1 MTGDP
6 MAPFVLTAELGHV
19 LSSPSRLRLI
29 HLLCQCDRTVEKLAE
44 AMKEPVAN
52 VSHHLQVL
60 LKAHM
65 VATTRI
71 GRHVAYGIAS
81 NDVRHFWQIYRDFA
95 RDHLAEL
102 QLLGGA
108 LAVQRTKLGGTI
120 DLRALRSLI
129 STDAVLVVDVR
140 PREEFD
146 AGHIVGAI
154 SIPLA
159 ELDDRIKD
167 LPREKTIV
175 LYCRGPYCLL
185 GDSAQQQ
192 FAAQSIHA
200 IRLDSG
206 LIDWANAGLPVEA
219 SPGYEP
225 LVKRNSLP

>member
-1 MTGDP
+1 
-6 MAPFVLTAELGHV
+6 MAPFTLTAELGHV

-60 LKAHM
+60 LKAHI

-71 GRHVAYGIAS
+71 GRHVAYGLAS
-81 NDVRHFWQIYRDFA
+81 DDVRRFWQIYRDFA

-102 QLLGGA
+102 QILGGA
-108 LAVQRTKLGGTI
+108 LAIQRTKLGGTV
-120 DLRALRSLI
+120 DTRALRSLI
-129 STDAVLVVDVR
+129 NSDAVLVVDVR
-140 PREEFD
+140 PREEYD
-146 AGHIVGAI
+146 ASHIVGAV

-159 ELDDRIKD
+159 ELEGRMDE
-167 LPREKTIV
+167 LPSDKTIV

-185 GDSAQQQ
+185 GDSAQEQLS
-192 FAAQSIHA
+192 ARSIHA

-206 LIDWANAGLPVEA
+206 LIDWTNAGLPVES

-225 LVKRNSLP
+225 LVKRT

>member
-1 MTGDP
+1 MIGDP
-6 MAPFVLTAELGHV
+6 MAPFVLTAELGQV

-60 LKAHM
+60 LKAHIL
-65 VATTRI
+65 VTTRI
-71 GRHVAYGIAS
+71 GRHIAYGIAS
-81 NDVRHFWQIYRDFA
+81 DDVRRFWQIYRDFA

-108 LAVQRTKLGGTI
+108 LAVQRTKLGGTV
-120 DLRALRSLI
+120 DLRALKSLI
-129 STDAVLVVDVR
+129 ATDAVLVVDVR
-140 PREEFD
+140 PREEYD

-159 ELDDRIKD
+159 ELDTRIEE

-185 GDSAQQQ
+185 GDSAQLQ
-192 FAAQSIHA
+192 FSARSIHA

-206 LIDWANAGLPVEA
+206 LIDWANAGLPIES

-225 LVKRNSLP
+225 LVKRT

>member
-1 MTGDP
+1 MIGDP
-6 MAPFVLTAELGHV
+6 MAPFALTAELGHV

-44 AMKEPVAN
+44 AMSEPVAN

-60 LKAHM
+60 QKAHILT
-65 VATTRI
+65 TTRM
-71 GRHVAYGIAS
+71 GRHVAYGLAS
-81 NDVRHFWQIYRDFA
+81 DDVRRFWQVYRDFA

-102 QLLGGA
+102 QILGGA
-108 LAVQRTKLGGTI
+108 LAVQRTKLGGTV
-120 DLRALRSLI
+120 DLRALKSLLA
-129 STDAVLVVDVR
+129 SDAVIVVDVR
-140 PREEFD
+140 PREEYD
-146 AGHIVGAI
+146 AGHIVGAL
-154 SIPLA
+154 SIPLP
-159 ELDDRIKD
+159 ELEGRIEE

-192 FAAQSIHA
+192 FAARSIHA

-206 LIDWANAGLPVEA
+206 LIDWANAGLPVES

-225 LVKRNSLP
+225 LVKRT